1 MAIQK
6 RKTPAGTRYI
16 VRIRDD
22 QGKERSKSF
31 KLRREAVAWESEQQL
46 KRNKA
51 PKRIKPASG
60 LTVADIMDERAKDFA
75 RASTRGSVI
84 AAKSSLTYYLDKKAE
99 ELTPSEVQEW
109 VRYLVSGRPWAGG
122 AKLTYGTARLYFSAL
137 STAYKKQIALGP
149 LGENPCRGVVI
160 PKVEAKRRIERAE
173 LPTLAQV
180 AHVASLCPPE
190 LGDMLLLSAHTG
202 LRVAEVCA
210 LQAEDIDFSTGMIAV
225 RHQLIRG
232 ELAPLK
238 TESSRRVVPIPGRFE
253 LDLKRRTRRGGFIF
267 SPGDGEPY
275 SREYVGVRVNRTIKE
290 CGYTWSYHST
300 RHLFASIL
308 LDSGA
313 SIKAVQTLLG
323 HSKASVTLDVYSHL
337 IGSEGSYLKDI
348 TSRAF
353 AGYSRD
359 EHRSGT
365 A

>member
-16 VRIRDD
+16 VRIRDSE
-22 QGKERSKSF
+22 GKERSKSF

-46 KRNKA
+46 KRNTA
-51 PKRIKPASG
+51 PKKTKPASG
-60 LTVADIMDERAKDFA
+60 LTVADIMDERVKDFA
-75 RASTRGSVI
+75 RPSTQGTIV

-99 ELTPSEVQEW
+99 ELTPNEVQEW
-109 VRYLVSGRPWAGG
+109 VRYLISGRPWAGG
-122 AKLTYGTARLYFSAL
+122 AKLTYGTVRLYLSAL
-137 STAYKKQIALGP
+137 STAYKKQIALGA
-149 LGENPCRGVVI
+149 LKDNPCKGVTI
-160 PKVEAKRRIERAE
+160 PKMESKRRIERTD
-173 LPTLAQV
+173 LPTLGQV
-180 AHVASLCPPE
+180 EHVASLCPPE

-202 LRVAEVCA
+202 LRVAEACA
-210 LQAEDIDFSTGMIAV
+210 LRAEDVNFATGMISV

-232 ELAPLK
+232 RLAPLK
-238 TESSRRVVPIPGRFE
+238 TESSRREVPIPAQFE
-253 LDLKRRTRRGGFIF
+253 LDLKRKSRRGGFIF

-290 CGYTWSYHST
+290 CGYMWSYHST